1 MRLKNDVD
9 ILLEAIKMFSYRS
22 MFGPRKTWKPLE
34 HFRWLFWYKNE
45 KRNEKQIFVSH
56 YASDSSQNSFSFEY
70 DFLSFFLSFLLNRAL
85 LNFRPFTLSSFFNTI
100 KCRCDNTIK
109 IVFLSSFISASVFNE
124 QRNVYTGYHHLR
136 RNLQIKLKRKFLC
149 VSSFSRWTV
158 ASI

>member
-1 MRLKNDVD
+1 MSVNVWAKKNT
-9 ILLEAIKMFSYRS
+9 IFSWKTLENF
-22 MFGPRKTWKPLE
+22 
-34 HFRWLFWYKNE
+34 HWLFWYKNE
-45 KRNEKQIFVSH
+45 KRNGKQIFVSH

-149 VSSFSRWTV
+149 TSSFSRWTV
-158 ASI
+158 ASKNDTL